1 MPLSNDEN
9 IQKITSCFLSELG
22 TNQIELSE
30 QKIIKLGI
38 TYTGCVPDIV
48 TNIDF
53 LPLKIILDD
62 DDSNAFYLGKTGTL
76 ELQDCSISKISFQ
89 ILTNDIIETDKLHI
103 TYEWQ

>member
-38 TYTGCVPDIV
+38 TYTGCVPDI
-48 TNIDF
+48 IDF
-53 LPLKIILDD
+53 LPLKIILDN

-89 ILTNDIIETDKLHI
+89 ILANDIIETNKLHI